1 MNLTSISVLVFIGA
15 LTIIA
20 LAAIFPGPTFI
31 FIAMLLIG
39 LLVMLQTYRIL
50 VDTDD
55 VSVAK
60 EGTED

>member
-1 MNLTSISVLVFIGA
+1 MNLMTASVLVFIAA
-15 LTIIA
+15 LATIA
-20 LAAIFPGPTFI
+20 LSAMFPGPTFI

-55 VSVAK
+55 HPSA
-60 EGTED
+60 E

>member
-1 MNLTSISVLVFIGA
+1 MNLTTVSVLVFIGS
-15 LTIIA
+15 LVTIA

-31 FIAMLLIG
+31 SLGMVLIG

-55 VSVAK
+55 SSAK
-60 EGTED
+60 Q